1 MDRQRDKLKGRY
13 MDKRKD
19 EDKLADGWMDDGQM
33 MNRYND
39 GWIKSQ
45 TKGWINRWMKRRTDK
60 RIMYGWTDSFLQPQT
75 GYAFWKMY
83 GGL

>member
-33 MNRYND
+33 MNR
-39 GWIKSQ
+39 
-45 TKGWINRWMKRRTDK
+45 
-60 RIMYGWTDSFLQPQT
+60 
-75 GYAFWKMY
+75 
-83 GGL
+83 